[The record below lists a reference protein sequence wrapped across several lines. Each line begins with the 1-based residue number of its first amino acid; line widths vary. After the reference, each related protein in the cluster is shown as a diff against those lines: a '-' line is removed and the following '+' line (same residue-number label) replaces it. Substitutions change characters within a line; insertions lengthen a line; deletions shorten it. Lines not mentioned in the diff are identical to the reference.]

1 MTPCKSMPKSG
12 TMILMKISLYIA
24 VHVGELVSTLVA
36 DIAVFCCK
44 AAFYN
49 TDI

>member
-12 TMILMKISLYIA
+12 TMILMKISLYI
-24 VHVGELVSTLVA
+24 VHEGELVSTLVA